1 MIEGG
6 KTMSARTP
14 KQIFQHHAEALGAE
28 DLDGIVADYSDDAV
42 FMTPAGVLRGKDGI
56 RQAFT
61 KLLSDIPKAKWNLK
75 TELYENDVLLL
86 EWTADSAKA
95 KIDDG
100 IDTFVFKEGFIQA
113 QTVRY
118 TLQRK

>member
-1 MIEGG
+1 MP
-6 KTMSARTP
+6 ALTP
-14 KQIFQHHAEALGAE
+14 QQIFQHHAGALGAE
-28 DLDGIVADYSDDAV
+28 DLEGVVADYSDDAF
-42 FMTPAGVLRGKDGI
+42 FMSPAGVLRGKAGI

-61 KLLSDIPKAKWNLK
+61 KLFSEIPRAKWDLK

-86 EWTADSAKA
+86 EWMADSANT

-100 IDTFVFKEGFIQA
+100 IDTFVFKDDFIRA